1 MPYIKQ
7 PPHHHKPN
15 KDSKEPNHE
24 FCKRC
29 GLILHRGRWQ
39 KNEALVKEQK
49 KKRQLTVVLCSA
61 CRREKEGIVE
71 GVLTIDRAIFESG
84 AKEIQNEIKNIAKLE
99 FNRDPLKRITGMNL
113 TKDKIIVNT
122 LTKELAVTNP
132 YRGKRLRFE
141 TMEGNSWT
149 RPRFWHLILTANK

>member
-49 KKRQLTVVLCSA
+49 KKWPLPGLPKRK
-61 CRREKEGIVE
+61 RG
-71 GVLTIDRAIFESG
+71 DSG
-84 AKEIQNEIKNIAKLE
+84 RS
-99 FNRDPLKRITGMNL
+99 FD
-113 TKDKIIVNT
+113 
-122 LTKELAVTNP
+122 
-132 YRGKRLRFE
+132 
-141 TMEGNSWT
+141 
-149 RPRFWHLILTANK
+149 H